1 MPFISAEPEFQ
12 LKIAAFCIKIRF
24 GKSNILASSRK
35 VFVPI
40 SLSGGSG
47 GRAESA
53 GINRHRVEGVSPLH
67 ERRSCSIMAP
77 SHASAIREE
86 AAKR

>member
-1 MPFISAEPEFQ
+1 MKSIAIIIKHISWDS
-12 LKIAAFCIKIRF
+12 KW
-24 GKSNILASSRK
+24 
-35 VFVPI
+35 
-40 SLSGGSG
+40 

-67 ERRSCSIMAP
+67 ERRSCSIMAL